1 MHEMKF
7 LPNNSTDYTLFS
19 VFYSDLPSIGDCCT
33 VSAYSTAKPACLI
46 DLHYKL
52 VTPSAQV
59 TFKVIY
65 SYIVVQRFRF
75 HISGVFLALFVRCQ

>member
-7 LPNNSTDYTLFS
+7 LPNNSTYYILFS
-19 VFYSDLPSIGDCCT
+19 VFHSDLPSIGVCCT
-33 VSAYSTAKPACLI
+33 VRAYSSAKPACPTH
-46 DLHYKL
+46 LHYKL

-65 SYIVVQRFRF
+65 SYIVVQRF
-75 HISGVFLALFVRCQ
+75 